1 MLLSNARLI
10 GLSVAGFA
18 FVAGTGQAQEVN
30 VTTGS
35 TSAKLGGEFRGELI
49 YDDHG
54 LMKTKGNDPEATT
67 DIAVT
72 AANVTLDG
80 KINPDTDFAFEFNLL
95 GNAQPLTYGYGSHW
109 FNKMMGFSIGRQK
122 VLQGGF
128 DNINGDFDSHVV
140 GAYASN
146 LVYSEYAD
154 MIGFH
159 VKAGGDITVQIL
171 DDVQG
176 DWNTKQKQTFVLGW
190 TGNFGPIMPMVNI
203 GSYDNNKSNW
213 FDIGVKTSMN
223 GLTASLDIY
232 MNNSTAKATDPA
244 DPKKNKELQD
254 TASAYTLNVAYEIKG
269 TATPWFYFSTYDTKE
284 ATDSKI
290 AGRAEERKVNS
301 MTTDANGNTTYSWD
315 DNGMTWGLGANLHMM
330 GKGWSPFVAIIGQ
343 SGKWADPADATKE
356 ETKSNMMIKLGALG
370 EI

>member
-1 MLLSNARLI
+1 M
-10 GLSVAGFA
+10 
-18 FVAGTGQAQEVN
+18 VAGTGQAQEVN

-49 YDDHG
+49 YDDNG
-54 LMKTKGNDPEATT
+54 LMKTKGNDPDATT
-67 DIAVT
+67 DIQVT

-80 KINPDTDFAFEFNLL
+80 KINPDTDYSFEFNLL
-95 GNAQPLTYGYGSHW
+95 GNGKPLTYGYGTHW
-109 FNKMMGFSIGRQK
+109 FSKTIGFSIGRQK

-128 DNINGDFDSHVV
+128 DNIDGDYDGHVI

-146 LVYSEYAD
+146 LVFSEFAD

-176 DWNTKQKQTFVLGW
+176 DWNTKAKQTFVLGW
-190 TGNFGPIMPMVNI
+190 RGEFGPIMPMVNI

-213 FDIGVKTSMN
+213 FDIGVKTKMN
-223 GLTASLDIY
+223 ALTASLDIY
-232 MNNSTAKATDPA
+232 MNSMSNKYADPA
-244 DPKKNKELQD
+244 DAKKNKDIKD
-254 TASAYTLNVAYEIKG
+254 TASAYTLKVAYEIKG

-284 ATDSKI
+284 GTDSNI
-290 AGRAEERKVNS
+290 AARKEERKVNS
-301 MTTDANGNTTYSWD
+301 MTTDASTGATTYNWD

-330 GKGWSPFVAIIGQ
+330 GKGWSPFIAILSH